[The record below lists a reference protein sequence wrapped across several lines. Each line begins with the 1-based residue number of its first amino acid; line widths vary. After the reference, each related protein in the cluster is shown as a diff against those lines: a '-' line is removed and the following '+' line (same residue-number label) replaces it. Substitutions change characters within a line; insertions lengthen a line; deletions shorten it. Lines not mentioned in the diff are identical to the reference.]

1 MGGKGDEIGISIA
14 RGTCK
19 RQWGQ
24 DVVVINRHDEAKKT
38 HRLGHRGASWQCRV
52 GLLELMLCWGCFRF
66 CLLVP
71 AGRTAVMFLLKTSC
85 YQGSGPERCVSDT
98 QLHI

>member
-1 MGGKGDEIGISIA
+1 M
-14 RGTCK
+14 RGNGAKMLSSLTATM
-19 RQWGQ
+19 RL
-24 DVVVINRHDEAKKT
+24 KKT

-71 AGRTAVMFLLKTSC
+71 AGRTAVMFLLKASC
-85 YQGSGPERCVSDT
+85 HQGSGPERCVSDT